1 MLSSWLPEM
10 GFIMS
15 GHSKWHSI
23 KHKKA
28 ATDAKRGK
36 AFSRINKEITIA
48 ARLGGGDV
56 AFNPRLRLAVERA
69 KAENMPKENI
79 ERAIK
84 KGTGELEG
92 YHLEE
97 VLYEGYGP
105 GGVAILIE
113 TTTDNRNRTLPE
125 LRHLFTKNGGNMSEA
140 GSVAWLFKKKGY
152 LVVEKDKIG
161 EEELLEIALAA
172 GAEDVNEDGDN
183 WEIFTQL
190 EGFEPV
196 LKALQGK
203 DVPLMVEQIGMFP
216 QTHVKIEG
224 KSAQQ
229 VLRLMEALED
239 HEDVQNVW
247 ANFEMEESEIE
258 AAMASS

>member
-1 MLSSWLPEM
+1 M

-152 LVVEKDKIG
+152 LVVEKDKIVVQLSSCITKDNYHGPPCPHLDYLKELIGKLGLDVREDTSISRKAG
-161 EEELLEIALAA
+161 ERRKTGIYK
-172 GAEDVNEDGDN
+172 N
-183 WEIFTQL
+183 
-190 EGFEPV
+190 
-196 LKALQGK
+196 
-203 DVPLMVEQIGMFP
+203 
-216 QTHVKIEG
+216 
-224 KSAQQ
+224 
-229 VLRLMEALED
+229 
-239 HEDVQNVW
+239 
-247 ANFEMEESEIE
+247 
-258 AAMASS
+258 